1 MNQLEIVNKH
11 QSVEDLLSDPLQTRY
26 VEVNLFLNLTVVLG
40 VLVQVVSEELSN
52 DEQMFLVVE
61 VVN

>member
-1 MNQLEIVNKH
+1 MNQLEIVNKL

-61 VVN
+61 IVN